1 MTDEQKK
8 DQGKERRGSPS
19 EKERKGVNVRLTPS
33 EHKFFTDASDVLGKS
48 LAVIFRQGGQEY
60 VEKNS
65 DLRMNDYLDK
75 NNDEG

>member
-8 DQGKERRGSPS
+8 DKGKERRGSPS

-60 VEKNS
+60 VENNS

-75 NNDEG
+75 DNDEG

>member
-8 DQGKERRGSPS
+8 DKGKERRGSPS
-19 EKERKGVNVRLTPS
+19 EKERKGINVRLTPS
-33 EHKFFTDASDVLGKS
+33 EHKFFTDASNALGKS

-65 DLRMNDYLDK
+65 ELRMSDYVDK
-75 NNDEG
+75 DDDET

>member
-1 MTDEQKK
+1 MTDEPKK

-33 EHKFFTDASDVLGKS
+33 EHKFFTDASNVLGKS

-75 NNDEG
+75 DNDEG

>member
-48 LAVIFRQGGQEY
+48 LAVIFRRGGQEY

-75 NNDEG
+75 DNDEG